1 MSNNILKLLFWI
13 VSYSLAMAFS
23 IALLGDRAILSGN
36 LFFFI
41 GVIKII
47 FHWKFALSMCMALF
61 ARVAFVMVNNSLLF
75 IPHLAANST
84 TVTAFILVIAYVA
97 VVIVNGIFLNES
109 LSLLQYF
116 GASMIIVGL
125 LVMLS

>member
-1 MSNNILKLLFWI
+1 MTNSIFTLLFWV

-23 IALLGDRAILSGN
+23 IALLGDRSLISGN
-36 LFFFI
+36 LLSFQAI
-41 GVIKII
+41 TRII

-61 ARVAFVMVNNSLLF
+61 ARVAFIMVNNSLLS
-75 IPHLAANST
+75 IPRLATNST

-97 VVIVNGIFLNES
+97 VVIVNNIFLNES
-109 LSLLQYF
+109 LSVSQCF